1 MKQAWDTNLRFVDTR
16 SRLMISSPC
25 LSVVCFFAMFQQSI
39 ILTLALVA
47 WGWQQVDQEEK
58 KYVASSFND
67 LVKLARQEIILISH
81 LKDYRK
87 NIVNQIK
94 TMRKKCQ
101 DKSFNINAIAHLS
114 SSFPSK
120 NDIIGGAIGLV
131 YIQIYYGLKM
141 EDIVQG
147 NFSARLYSDKWTKS
161 QWSFQSPHKLA
172 ANDAEY
178 ISRAAQVLG
187 R

>member
-1 MKQAWDTNLRFVDTR
+1 M
-16 SRLMISSPC
+16 
-25 LSVVCFFAMFQQSI
+25 
-39 ILTLALVA
+39 
-47 WGWQQVDQEEK
+47 DQEEE

-67 LVKLARQEIILISH
+67 LVQLARQEIILISH
-81 LKDYRK
+81 LKDYHK

-94 TMRKKCQ
+94 NMRKKCQ
-101 DKSFNINAIAHLS
+101 GKSFYINAIAHLS
-114 SSFPSK
+114 SSFPSN

-147 NFSARLYSDKWTKS
+147 NFSARLYSDKWTES
-161 QWSFQSPHKLA
+161 QWSFQSPHRLT